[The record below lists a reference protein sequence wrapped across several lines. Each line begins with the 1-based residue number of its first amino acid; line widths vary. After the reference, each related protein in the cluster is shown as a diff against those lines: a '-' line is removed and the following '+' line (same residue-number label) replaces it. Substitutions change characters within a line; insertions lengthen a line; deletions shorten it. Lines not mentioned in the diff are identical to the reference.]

1 MPRRNGNVDRTRYQ
15 VVETNEAVD
24 LSRVEE
30 TPAPRSLPRKAAS
43 RRRAMRVRGW

>member
-1 MPRRNGNVDRTRYQ
+1 MPRRNANVNRSRYQ
-15 VVETNEAVD
+15 VEIESVD

-30 TPAPRSLPRKAAS
+30 TPALPPLPRKPVA